1 MIWLYLVLYKQMET
15 RLHEIVE
22 EIEEQQRLIKN
33 RQFHSTLNQPNL
45 ISISSANATDVGSA
59 DSFYKF
65 TANMPRPALDV
76 DTIQLVNANIPQCVQ
91 NIPDTACTFWYYRLS
106 QYTGTVANPLNLYF
120 VRLLPSYYKKEFIED
135 SQTYGYNQTFNTYQD
150 VASQLVL
157 SCQNDLS
164 YDNLV
169 IRDIDE
175 DAATYK
181 LQFLPSEISIPYDS
195 QTNKFKMIGTNA
207 ETSMAY
213 QTWGAGNTYA
223 LNEVVIY
230 NNKTYKSLQ
239 NGNIGN
245 IPSAPNSAYW
255 QLIYVDI
262 VADFDV
268 DTPYRAGQ
276 YVAYND
282 ILYYALE
289 DNYNLNPP
297 DINPLVWTT
306 TLPTDYFYRYL
317 ITGYNDP
324 NVKIAQGDSY
334 VLWNEYQLFEALTT
348 VEYNNTYWTSIT
360 QNKNFTPFTLN
371 NALTWDVATLYSTGQ
386 FVLYD
391 GVIYQALATNI
402 GDQPDISPLDW
413 TTMPWGST
421 TNYAIGDVVS
431 YLGVQYRAIAPVITV
446 YNIPNPLP
454 TVAITVWKPLVW
466 SSTLSYSVGEIV
478 SYLNIFWLARE
489 SSAGYKTWDNTITY
503 ALNDIV
509 FYAGSVYKSL
519 QNTNLNN
526 QPTISP
532 AFWVLVSPNSIPYI
546 FSTVWCPNTFW
557 VLDPTARPDI
567 LGLYAIT
574 RQFDYVD
581 TWDGIPQY
589 PFPVGVAGQPFNP
602 NPRRL
607 LNSILGFTWNG
618 VFNPQLLALIDTF
631 TTPVATSTITTQL
644 YNRLRPVPQY
654 FARFTTVPSPSLKAS
669 TATATQTYTADGYCN
684 LVYSSIM
691 NIYASIVYGST
702 LDTQRNTSLLAQGTM
717 DCGNLGVSFFNPFV
731 NNPLK
736 VSGSDI
742 YGISIEILDEC
753 GEPYVLTNN
762 AITTFVLKVAYKKDN
777 EKKITE

>member
-1 MIWLYLVLYKQMET
+1 MET
-15 RLHEIVE
+15 RLDEIVE
-22 EIEEQQRLIKN
+22 EIEEQQRLIKK
-33 RQFHSTLNQPNL
+33 RGFHSTLNQPNL
-45 ISISSANATDVGSA
+45 ISVSSANSTDVGSA

-120 VRLLPSYYKKEFIED
+120 VRLLPSYYKKEFIE
-135 SQTYGYNQTFNTYQD
+135 QPATYGYNQTFNTYQD
-150 VASQLVL
+150 VADQLVF
-157 SCQNDLS
+157 SCANDLS
-164 YDNLV
+164 YVNLA

-213 QTWGAGNTYA
+213 KTWDVGTTYA

-230 NNKTYKSLQ
+230 GLSTYKSLQ
-239 NGNIGN
+239 NGNIAN
-245 IPSAPNSAYW
+245 APNVSPAEW
-255 QLIYVDI
+255 QKIYVDI
-262 VADFDV
+262 VEDFDAN
-268 DTPYRAGQ
+268 TPYRAGQ
-276 YVAYND
+276 YVAYNN
-282 ILYYALE
+282 ILYYAL
-289 DNYNLNPP
+289 NNNIGGATPN
-297 DINPLVWTT
+297 INTTDWTT

-324 NVKIAQGDSY
+324 NVKIAQGDAY
-334 VLWNEYQLFEALTT
+334 VGWNEYQLFEAGTI
-348 VEYNNTYWTSIT
+348 VEYNNTYWSAKT
-360 QNKNFTPFTLN
+360 QSKNFTPFTLN
-371 NALTWDVATLYSTGQ
+371 NAFIWDVGSLYFAGQ
-386 FVLYD
+386 FVLYN
-391 GVIYQALATNI
+391 GVIYKALTLTN

-421 TNYAIGDVVS
+421 TNYVAGDVVS
-431 YLGVQYRAIAPVITV
+431 YLGSQYRAIASVTTV
-446 YNIPNPLP
+446 NNVPNQNP
-454 TVAITVWKPLVW
+454 TVAITTWKPLTW
-466 SSTLSYSVGEIV
+466 SSTLPYSVGEIV
-478 SYLNIFWLARE
+478 SYLGVFYLARE
-489 SSAGYKTWDNTITY
+489 SSIN
-503 ALNDIV
+503 
-509 FYAGSVYKSL
+509 SVPS
-519 QNTNLNN
+519 T
-526 QPTISP
+526 
-532 AFWVLVSPNSIPYI
+532 
-546 FSTVWCPNTFW
+546 FSTVWCPNTYW
-557 VLDPTARPDI
+557 ELDPNSRPSI

-589 PFPVGVAGQPFNP
+589 PFPVGVAAQPFNP

-618 VFNPQLLALIDTF
+618 VFNPALLANIDTF

-654 FARFTTVPSPSLKAS
+654 FVRFTTIPSPSLKAA

-702 LDTQRNTSLLAQGTM
+702 LDTQRNTNLLAQGTM
-717 DCGNLGVSFFNPFV
+717 DCGNLGVSFFNPIV

-753 GEPYVLTNN
+753 GEPYSLTNN
-762 AITTFVLKVAYKKDN
+762 AITTFVLKVAYKKEN
-777 EKKITE
+777 EKKIDI